1 MMKMK
6 TIITA
11 IAILFSAAS
20 LFAQKSPSAFE
31 VSVNGGIASPLGNF
45 GKGDYANEKSGFANT
60 GGHVNITGTYF
71 IHKAFGI
78 GALVGFSQYGFNGTQ
93 SLSDGYKEDSGTD
106 STTLYTKGHNR
117 SFSVLVG
124 PYYSISAGKKLSV
137 DLRALGGYVNT
148 HLAGFQIFYED
159 YLTNAMTQREASGSS
174 FGFQLGAGLKY
185 SVNKIIAVKLNADYF
200 SSKPKINIT
209 YDNFIVNSGR
219 RLTEYN
225 ETISGVNT
233 TVGLAFTL

>member
-1 MMKMK
+1 MKMK
-6 TIITA
+6 TIIITT
-11 IAILFSAAS
+11 AILFSTVS

-31 VSVNGGIASPLGNF
+31 VSLNGGIASPVGNF
-45 GKGDYANEKSGFANT
+45 GKGDYANEKSGFAKT
-60 GGHVNITGTYF
+60 GSHVNITGTYF

-124 PYYSISAGKKLSV
+124 PYYSIAAGKKLSV
-137 DLRALGGYVNT
+137 ELRALGGYVDT
-148 HLAGFQIFYED
+148 HLAGFQVFYED
-159 YLTNAMTQREASGSS
+159 YLDNTMTQKEASAGA

-185 SVNKIIAVKLNADYF
+185 SINKIISVKLNADYF
-200 SSKPKINIT
+200 SSNPKINIM
-209 YDNFIVNSGR
+209 YENFIVNSGR